1 MKTTS
6 SKRRKIELF
15 PKGLVHG
22 FGQKLAIFPIF
33 NLKEYR
39 PRKCVLRYSRTK
51 KPLSKVYQQEVE
63 KVEKVRFFL
72 RG

>member
-22 FGQKLAIFPIF
+22 LGQKLATFPIF
-33 NLKEYR
+33 YFKEYR
-39 PRKCVLRYSRTK
+39 PGKCPLRYSRTK
-51 KPLSKVYQQEVE
+51 IPLSKVSKQEVE
-63 KVEKVRFFL
+63 KVEKVKFFQ
-72 RG
+72 RR